1 EQTRQPFGGAR
12 QHLNHFLARQRAAQ
26 LQQRHLAMLLATL
39 GYPTAARRYA
49 ARVPAASLR
58 LLTEI
63 HLALTTNQ
71 MLAERGRRGE
81 AADQL
86 SAAEDVL
93 HRAIACGAMVDP
105 WNVLGF
111 QGLYPLFTATE
122 DSVPDHRIHDLIQ
135 VVDRL
140 LSLYAHLQS
149 EAAAAGDAEL
159 GTQVA
164 ARLKRLAAWWDRY
177 ATTTLNDV
185 RHAVGELERAAA
197 RDLSRKFIDYMEA
210 NADEYWTVPRLERP
224 AAEEL
229 PPPQAQDD
237 EEALFGA
244 AYEGVTY
251 QDSTDDGVEGELLG
265 FEPQQEYD
273 LEPDSERLEKRLR
286 FLSTVARLSQ
296 LASRH
301 LAGDRAH
308 EPDAESR
315 GITGTWLA
323 REAK

>member
-1 EQTRQPFGGAR
+1 TYDSSVHLGTLMPRIARLRDAFYSDRLAAFGGAHAARLRAEAEQTRQPFGGAR

-111 QGLYPLFTATE
+111 QGLYPLF
-122 DSVPDHRIHDLIQ
+122 
-135 VVDRL
+135 
-140 LSLYAHLQS
+140 
-149 EAAAAGDAEL
+149 
-159 GTQVA
+159 VA
-164 ARLKRLAAWWDRY
+164 
-177 ATTTLNDV
+177 
-185 RHAVGELERAAA
+185 
-197 RDLSRKFIDYMEA
+197 
-210 NADEYWTVPRLERP
+210 
-224 AAEEL
+224 
-229 PPPQAQDD
+229 
-237 EEALFGA
+237 
-244 AYEGVTY
+244 
-251 QDSTDDGVEGELLG
+251 
-265 FEPQQEYD
+265 
-273 LEPDSERLEKRLR
+273 
-286 FLSTVARLSQ
+286 
-296 LASRH
+296 
-301 LAGDRAH
+301 
-308 EPDAESR
+308 
-315 GITGTWLA
+315 
-323 REAK
+323 